1 MDHQSSPT
9 LRNLSRLIRQPR
21 LPRPPQ
27 LLSQQIAHLRWQ
39 VPLVAFLLVVVHQTI
54 EHVWFLDADAF
65 NITGE
70 IAVYGLGG
78 PALLWLA
85 LGWIKHKVALKE
97 AAETEL
103 FEAHSQ
109 LTRLNQHISFLLKI
123 SQRLSEA
130 ANEEDLASLLLQLP
144 GEITPSV
151 VGCSLIRFDDQHQPM
166 PITYQGALDEAAL
179 TSWHQHLSSQPVRL
193 RCGACQVRAAEAGQP
208 CPLFKRLPLED
219 VGRIVCLPLERNG
232 HQYAILG
239 LFLGLNQTLSEA
251 ERDLLDALA
260 AEISIAFENTRLRMR
275 ELAAFYEVNESLQ
288 LRLGFDRL
296 MSRILTRTMDAAGAE
311 AGLLLLQEA
320 DGSLTP
326 QATAGDWSGVGRLT
340 LVEGLVAGALRESSG
355 EPLIVTL
362 PAPNSETDM
371 TSVLCAPMIA
381 DDGPLGAII
390 LGSRRRDAFVRQQMR
405 LVSAIAGQ
413 AALLTQ
419 NARLYAKLEHQAILA
434 ERGRLAREMHDGL
447 AQTLGYLK
455 MRAGQ
460 IARWV
465 EAGQT
470 DPAGEALRELAQTAN
485 KAYLDLRAT
494 LDGLRL
500 TFEVRDA
507 SFASQLRRCA
517 LDFESLCDL
526 PIELTIEAEPALSIP
541 AQAHLLRIV
550 QESLTNVRK
559 HAQASRVW
567 VTLVTED
574 NRTRLLIEDDGQ
586 GFDTHDLP
594 GAHYGLRL
602 MRERADLLGAEFQ
615 VTSSPGEGTKIVVDW
630 PVEARV
636 QN

>member
-1 MDHQSSPT
+1 MSQPSSST
-9 LRNLSRLIRQPR
+9 LRSLSKLIRQPR

-27 LLSQQIAHLRWQ
+27 LLSKQIAHLRWQ
-39 VPLVAFLLVVVHQTI
+39 APLLALLLVLTHQII
-54 EHVWFLDADAF
+54 EHIWFSDADAF
-65 NITGE
+65 NIMGE

-97 AAETEL
+97 AAEAEL

-144 GEITPSV
+144 GEITASV
-151 VGCSLIRFDDQHQPM
+151 VGSSLIRFDDHHQPM
-166 PITYQGALDEAAL
+166 PIAYQGALDEASL
-179 TSWHQHLSSQPVRL
+179 TAWHQHLSSQPVRL

-232 HQYAILG
+232 HQFAILG
-239 LFLGLNQTLSEA
+239 LFLGVNQTLSEA
-251 ERDLLDALA
+251 ERDLLEALA
-260 AEISIAFENTRLRMR
+260 AEISIALENTRLRTR

-288 LRLGFDRL
+288 LRLGFERL
-296 MSRILTRTMDAAGAE
+296 MSRVLTRTMEAAGAE

-320 DGSLTP
+320 DGSLAP
-326 QATAGDWSGVGRLT
+326 QATAGDWSGIGRLT
-340 LVEGLVAGALRESSG
+340 LVEGLVSGALRESSG
-355 EPLIVTL
+355 EPLIVAL
-362 PAPNSETDM
+362 PAPASEANT

-465 EAGQT
+465 DAGQS
-470 DPAGEALRELAQTAN
+470 DQASEALRELGRSAN
-485 KAYLDLRAT
+485 DAYLDLRAA

-500 TFEVRDA
+500 SLDA
-507 SFASQLRRCA
+507 QQDNDFGARLQRCA
-517 LDFESLCDL
+517 ANFENQTGLNVSLTLDSQ
-526 PIELTIEAEPALSIP
+526 AALSLSAP
-541 AQAHLLRIV
+541 AQSHLLRIV
-550 QESLTNVRK
+550 QETLTNIRK
-559 HAQASRVW
+559 HANATH
-567 VTLVTED
+567 VTLRFTTQNNHARV
-574 NRTRLLIEDDGQ
+574 LIEDNGQ
-586 GFDTHDLP
+586 GFDAGRDMPDTRH
-594 GAHYGLRL
+594 GLRL
-602 MRERADLLGAEFQ
+602 MRERADLLGAELQ
-615 VTSSPGEGTKIVVDW
+615 VYSTPGEGTRVCLEW
-630 PVEARV
+630 PAS
-636 QN
+636 